1 MGILKDVFNGKKG
14 MTGIVSEEQE
24 KKFQEQRKKN
34 MEKGFSVADTPLVQ
48 GIERYI

>member
-24 KKFQEQRKKN
+24 KKFPC
-34 MEKGFSVADTPLVQ
+34 FVDTA
-48 GIERYI
+48 Y